1 MMTSWLNINGWER
14 LKERVTELA
23 SGREAEAASIGLV
36 CIDRR
41 DAESGASS
49 VAADPEGANSNDG
62 RWNDWLA
69 KAFPGERLWFVDEL
83 GSHLWIGVEIPV
95 RGGAGTAA
103 EAHLTRVAGRLRRLL
118 SAEAGTAPIE
128 ASGVA
133 VRGTGAAVLPLKA
146 GIDLKDSLYEG
157 MLAAVGR
164 MRSLSG
170 DRDSA
175 DLELRAEMERLLKE
189 RSIRSVYQPITRIGT
204 GEVFGYEALTRCP
217 PGSRFD
223 GPLALFNFAER
234 EGYAFALDRLAR
246 EKAIGSSPS
255 LNGVQKIFI
264 NVTLGIMNDPGFV
277 SGQTAQWL
285 RQRGLQPGQ
294 VVLEL
299 TERSSIDDFEEAK
312 KILRHYRSQ
321 GYEIAID
328 DAGAGYSS
336 LQSIVELSPDYI
348 KVDKSLVQ
356 NADRD
361 EMKKQM
367 LRTFVRFAKR
377 MNIRTVAEGI
387 ERPEE
392 LRLARRVG
400 IDFGQGYLLGRPGE
414 YADDPVRDGLPNG

>member
-1 MMTSWLNINGWER
+1 MMTSRLNMNGWER
-14 LKERVTELA
+14 LKERASEIA
-23 SGREAEAASIGLV
+23 SGRDAEAASVGLI
-36 CIDRR
+36 CIDWR
-41 DAESGASS
+41 DVDSGASS
-49 VAADPEGANSNDG
+49 VVADAEGSNFFYG
-62 RWNDWLA
+62 RWNGWLA
-69 KAFPGERLWFVDEL
+69 NAFPGERLWFGDEL
-83 GSHLWIGVEIPV
+83 GGHLWICVEIPAG
-95 RGGAGTAA
+95 GGAGASA
-103 EAHLTRVAGRLRRLL
+103 DAYLTRVAGKLRRLL
-118 SAEAGTAPIE
+118 TAEEGTVPHTAPGGTVRGIGTAVLRLQ
-128 ASGVA
+128 AGV
-133 VRGTGAAVLPLKA
+133 GF
-146 GIDLKDSLYEG
+146 KDSLYEG
-157 MLAAVGR
+157 VLAAAER

-175 DLELRAEMERLLKE
+175 DRELRAEMERLLKE

-264 NVTLGIMNDPGFV
+264 NVTMGIMNDPGFV

-392 LRLARRVG
+392 LRLVRRVG

-414 YADDPVRDGLPNG
+414 YADRIVRDGLPNG